1 MKWSDLKNLKNNLAG
16 YFDLSGFLIPQAEAE
31 ATIRE
36 GVSFRGI
43 NILILIVAI
52 FIASL
57 GLNTN
62 STAVIIGAMLIS
74 PLMGPIIGIG
84 LAVGIHDFELMKR
97 SFRNLMMATLFSVA
111 TSCIYFMISPVNE
124 GHSELLARTSPT
136 IDRKS
141 VV

>member
-1 MKWSDLKNLKNNLAG
+1 MDLNAVRDKVRDF
-16 YFDLSGFLIPQAEAE
+16 FDLHAFLIPQEEAE
-31 ATIRE
+31 QAIRE

-74 PLMGPIIGIG
+74 P
-84 LAVGIHDFELMKR
+84 
-97 SFRNLMMATLFSVA
+97 
-111 TSCIYFMISPVNE
+111 
-124 GHSELLARTSPT
+124 
-136 IDRKS
+136 DRKS